1 MADLNP
7 KVERLVG
14 LGAFGV
20 CFGVLFVYALLV
32 AIMWPN
38 KSGGSNMRTF
48 IVLAVS
54 AAVPTFLLIRA
65 HVALGRQLL
74 ADAAARK

>member
-1 MADLNP
+1 MNP
-7 KVERLVG
+7 KVERLAG

-20 CFGVLFVYALLV
+20 SLGVVLVYALLV

-38 KSGGSNMRTF
+38 RSGGSNIRTF
-48 IVLAVS
+48 AVLAFS
-54 AAVPTFLLIRA
+54 AAVPTLLLIGA